1 MKVDN
6 ELIFLCWVINRSKL
20 QLFYMGKLFNKNS
33 SLASIFLNSLANK
46 KKFLVLEFSVLCNV
60 FCNVY
65 IGHQGVA
72 NLSSYLSVSLFT
84 FRSSLAFA
92 QEVQDSKEMDELMG
106 KVTNLFS
113 ANTTANTRQNG
124 RLILF

>member
-1 MKVDN
+1 MLVNKS
-6 ELIFLCWVINRSKL
+6 LQL

-33 SLASIFLNSLANK
+33 SLTSILLNSLANK
-46 KKFLVLEFSVLCNV
+46 KKFVVLEFSVLCNV

-72 NLSSYLSVSLFT
+72 ILCLFLSVSLFT

-113 ANTTANTRQNG
+113 ANTTANTKQNG
-124 RLILF
+124 KLILF